1 MSKAVVPIEHIEG
14 KILLIRGQRVILDSD
29 LARIYGVS
37 TKRLNEQ
44 TKRNARRFPDDFVFR
59 LNMKE
64 WLNLNSQSSGLSQ
77 QDNRSQ
83 IATGS
88 QKHRDPRFLPLAFT
102 EHGAI
107 MTANVFNSPRAVKM
121 SVFVVRAFIRMREQL
136 LSRAEMESRL
146 AQIEN
151 ILLSHD
157 GQIRDLYE
165 KIRPLLLPLPEPR
178 RRRIGFTAREKSE
191 KYSFKR
197 KR

>member
-1 MSKAVVPIEHIEG
+1 MPKEIRNLAPIKQIEG
-14 KILLIRGQRVILDSD
+14 KILLIRGQKVILDAD
-29 LARIYGVS
+29 LACIYGVK
-37 TKRLNEQ
+37 TKVFNQ
-44 TKRNARRFPDDFVFR
+44 AVRR
-59 LNMKE
+59 
-64 WLNLNSQSSGLSQ
+64 NLNKFPEDFMFQLSREEAGFLGHS
-77 QDNRSQ
+77 RSHIVTLKRGQ
-83 IATGS
+83 NI
-88 QKHRDPRFLPLAFT
+88 KYLPYAFT

-107 MTANVFNSPRAVKM
+107 MAANILKSPRAVKM

-165 KIRPLLLPLPEPR
+165 KIRPLLLPLPVPPG
-178 RRRIGFTAREKSE
+178 RRIGFIAREKSE